1 MKLFQFQITSVKKS
15 PNTNEATITIT
26 TDKIAPFVWLETEEK
41 GEFSDNGFI
50 LLKPNFNLKFKKNIN
65 NETINIEKLK
75 QTLTVR
81 SLI

>member
-75 QTLTVR
+75 QTLTIR